1 MLQASGW
8 LTARCQ
14 KMYGGCF
21 ISDGLCESYS
31 SISMTAC
38 SSILAM
44 GMMPLCLLIYTSV
57 WTSADTIQIPYD
69 SIGEHAHATALIGC
83 HGFIDCKRLPC
94 PVLRGLRSED
104 VIWDEGSLDQ
114 CGTLTG
120 ILPSF
125 RNHPGGAAH
134 PCDSGH
140 VPQAQ
145 KTRAGPKDP
154 QGDHFFLFMLTFDP
168 FYNI

>member
-1 MLQASGW
+1 MLQASVTATGW

-83 HGFIDCKRLPC
+83 HGCHSQLSNYFCSNINLLIVNVCLVQC
-94 PVLRGLRSED
+94 L
-104 VIWDEGSLDQ
+104 EGSDQ
-114 CGTLTG
+114 RTSMG
-120 ILPSF
+120 
-125 RNHPGGAAH
+125 PG
-134 PCDSGH
+134 
-140 VPQAQ
+140 VV
-145 KTRAGPKDP
+145 GPMWDTDCYSALLQESP
-154 QGDHFFLFMLTFDP
+154 WWRCSSL
-168 FYNI
+168 